1 VTGDTAVRHPY
12 GDRIPARAV
21 ISEGKGAPD
30 KVRPD
35 RLERI
40 SVAPSKNDREARLA
54 RERLRAYQAR
64 QTVHETGLKRRR
76 RDNVVAGIAIVVV
89 AAAAVGL
96 QLAYFS
102 AGPGKP
108 AAKPTSTSSATA
120 TPTPTATG
128 SNQGDVPDKSLA
140 AGRDWTGTLT
150 LNKNIPLGVT
160 LDGKAAPQAA
170 SAVISLVQK
179 GFYTGTVCHRLTT
192 GDTFKVLQC
201 GGAKTVAAGPTGGPG
216 FSYGPIENAPTDNQ
230 YKKGVIAMARESGN
244 AYSNGSQFFIVY
256 GDTTIPADD
265 AGGYTVVG
273 TVTSGLDKL
282 ISTVTSKG
290 TVDGSQD
297 GAPKVA
303 TTITGFTVK

>member
-1 VTGDTAVRHPY
+1 M
-12 GDRIPARAV
+12 
-21 ISEGKGAPD
+21 
-30 KVRPD
+30 
-35 RLERI
+35 
-40 SVAPSKNDREARLA
+40 APSKNDREARLA

-64 QTVHETGLKRRR
+64 QAVHERGKKRRK
-76 RDNVVAGIAIVVV
+76 RDNIVAGIAIVVV

-108 AAKPTSTSSATA
+108 EAKPKSSSAATSSA

-128 SNQGDVPDKSLA
+128 ANQGDVPDKSLA

-150 LNKNIPLGVT
+150 LNKDIPLGVT

-170 SAVISLVQK
+170 SAVISLVRS

-201 GGAKTVAAGPTGGPG
+201 GGAKSVAAGPTGGPG
-216 FSYGPIENAPTDNQ
+216 FSYGPIENAPADNV
-230 YKKGVIAMARESGN
+230 YKKGVIAMARQSN
-244 AYSNGSQFFIVY
+244 DAYSNGSQFFIVY
-256 GDTTIPADD
+256 GDTTIGADQ

-273 TVTSGLDKL
+273 TVTSGLDEL
-282 ISTVTSKG
+282 ISSVTSKG
-290 TVDGSQD
+290 TSDGSED
-297 GAPKVA
+297 GTPKVA